1 VAATATG
8 GGEQPTAL
16 LCARQLTKAY
26 GRVTALDGVDL
37 DLAEGEVLGLLGHN
51 GAGKSTLVKVL
62 AGDVRPDSGRLEIR
76 GQQRDRYDPPTSLRE
91 GIVTVYQD
99 GSLCPSLSVLENVE
113 LYTRSVPGLRE
124 VTGRRLGERFEAVL
138 SSVFPGHDIDLRA
151 EAGNLGPGRAQ
162 VVEVARA
169 VLALQGSGSVL
180 VLDEATAALGPERA
194 ADLFRWIRAHRG
206 SGTLGVIV
214 ISHRLGEI
222 TGQTDRIAV
231 LRNGETIF
239 TGPSGELSKDQLV
252 ELMGGP
258 ARPPREQRTPTAAG
272 AGGQDDVVS
281 VRGVRCGPAKQGAS
295 LSLRAGELA
304 GLGGLVNQGQR
315 ELLDAIFLAG
325 TRRRRGAEVHG
336 TVAYVSGDRAARGVF
351 PGWSVGDNMAATV
364 ASTLSRWGFL
374 RRRRIQEFV
383 ADWMA
388 RLDIRA
394 ADPAAGIGSLSGGNQ
409 QKVLIGRAI
418 GSGASLLLLDDPT
431 RGVDATTK
439 AVIADLLLDFVAKG
453 GSCLWYSSEPEEL
466 LVCDRVYVLLQGM
479 VSATLEGAAITE
491 QAVIGSSFAA

>member
-1 VAATATG
+1 MAATDPG
-8 GGEQPTAL
+8 GGQPTAL
-16 LCARQLTKAY
+16 LRARQLAKAY
-26 GRVTALDGVDL
+26 GRVTALAGVDL

-62 AGDVRPDSGRLEIR
+62 AGDVRPDSGELEIR
-76 GQQRDRYDPPTSLRE
+76 GRQRDRYDPPTSLRE

-113 LYTRSVPGLRE
+113 LYTRNAPGLRK
-124 VTGRRLGERFEAVL
+124 VTGRRLAERFETVL
-138 SSVFPGHDIDLRA
+138 SSVFPGHGIDLRA
-151 EAGNLGPGRAQ
+151 DTGSLGPGQAQ
-162 VVEVARA
+162 VIEVARA
-169 VLALQGSGSVL
+169 VLALRGHGSVL

-194 ADLFRWIRAHRG
+194 SDLFGWIRGQRG
-206 SGTLGVIV
+206 SGSLGVIV

-222 TGQTDRIAV
+222 TGQTDRTAV

-239 TGPSGELSKDQLV
+239 TGRSAELNRDQLV
-252 ELMGGP
+252 ELMGGS
-258 ARPPREQRTPTAAG
+258 ARPSRGRRTGAATAAG
-272 AGGQDDVVS
+272 GKDDVVS
-281 VRGVRCGPAKQGAS
+281 VRGVRCGPATEGAS
-295 LSLRAGELA
+295 LALRGGELA

-325 TRRRRGAEVHG
+325 TRRRRGVEVHG

-374 RRRRIQEFV
+374 QRRRIQEFV
-383 ADWMA
+383 ADWMT

-394 ADPAAGIGSLSGGNQ
+394 ADPGAGIGSLSGGNQ

-466 LVCDRVYVLLQGM
+466 LVCDRVYVLLQGK

>member
-1 VAATATG
+1 MTAADTG
-8 GGEQPTAL
+8 RGGQPAAL
-16 LCARQLTKAY
+16 LRARQLAKAY
-26 GRVTALDGVDL
+26 GRVTALAGVDL
-37 DLAEGEVLGLLGHN
+37 DLAGGEVLGLLGHN

-76 GQQRDRYDPPTSLRE
+76 GQQRHRYDPPTSLRE

-113 LYTRSVPGLRE
+113 LYARSVPGLRG
-124 VTGRRLGERFEAVL
+124 VNRRQLGERFEAVL
-138 SSVFPGHDIDLRA
+138 SAVFPGHGIDPRA
-151 EAGNLGPGRAQ
+151 GAGSLGPGQAQ

-169 VLALQGSGSVL
+169 VLAVQGAGSVL

-194 ADLFRWIRAHRG
+194 AELFGWIRAHRG
-206 SGTLGVIV
+206 SGSLGVIV

-222 TGQTDRIAV
+222 TGQTDRTAV
-231 LRNGETIF
+231 LRNGETIY
-239 TGPSGELSKDQLV
+239 TGRSAELSRDQLV

-258 ARPPREQRTPTAAG
+258 ARPSRGRRTRTAA
-272 AGGQDDVVS
+272 AGSQGDVVS
-281 VRGVRCGPAKQGAS
+281 VRGVRCGPATQGAS

-325 TRRRRGAEVHG
+325 TRHRRGAEVHG

-364 ASTLSRWGFL
+364 APTLSRWGFL
-374 RRRRIQEFV
+374 QRRRIQEFV
-383 ADWMA
+383 AGWMT

-394 ADPAAGIGSLSGGNQ
+394 ADPGAGIGSLSGGNQ

-466 LVCDRVYVLLQGM
+466 LVCDRVYVLLQGE